1 MKKDKKKEKS
11 KNLKGDTQSKPIA
24 DIKEGTYSDGHPL
37 DDVQYLEC
45 KIILKGER
53 FTSVESFYEFAKIV
67 KRAAENADVGFSAKG
82 FKSLQPQIRE
92 VLFLDTE
99 DYKLYNNAFI
109 LRRRIPYQHGFLAG
123 DPEIVFKFRHPDMQ
137 RTADLDVRPQL
148 ISDYRVKFKAEML
161 PLKDEIGGLRMLY
174 SHNVQFP

>member
-24 DIKEGTYSDGHPL
+24 DIREGTYSDGHPL

-82 FKSLQPQIRE
+82 FKGLQPP
-92 VLFLDTE
+92 DPGG
-99 DYKLYNNAFI
+99 AF
-109 LRRRIPYQHGFLAG
+109 PGY
-123 DPEIVFKFRHPDMQ
+123 
-137 RTADLDVRPQL
+137 
-148 ISDYRVKFKAEML
+148 
-161 PLKDEIGGLRMLY
+161 
-174 SHNVQFP
+174 